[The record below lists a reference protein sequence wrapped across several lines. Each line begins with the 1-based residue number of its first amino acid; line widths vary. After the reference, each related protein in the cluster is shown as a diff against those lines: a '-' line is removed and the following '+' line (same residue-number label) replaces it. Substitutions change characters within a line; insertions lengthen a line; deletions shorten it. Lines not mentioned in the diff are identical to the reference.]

1 MDSSKIGKLK
11 HSMAVIIDWPGK
23 KCRIYLEK
31 AILIAMVVGCNQLV
45 ACRSAKSPVISNSNK
60 VYYLSD
66 RDTVY
71 KEVDVL
77 PEFISGKE
85 ARLTWLRRNVKMPA
99 VTELFATFGDVV
111 CEFVVKKDGTL
122 TDARCVSSPDVY
134 LKKEVMR
141 NIPFMEKWTPGM
153 IDGKPVNTLY
163 TMTISFS
170 KSGCLSQIEFK

>member
-1 MDSSKIGKLK
+1 MFFSIGQA
-11 HSMAVIIDWPGK
+11 AV
-23 KCRIYLEK
+23 CQS
-31 AILIAMVVGCNQLV
+31 V
-45 ACRSAKSPVISNSNK
+45 KSPITGSANK
-60 VYYLSD
+60 VYYLLGK
-66 RDTVY
+66 DTVY

-111 CEFVVKKDGTL
+111 CGFVVKKDGTL
-122 TDARCVSSPDVY
+122 TDARCISSPDVY
-134 LKKEVMR
+134 LKREVMR
-141 NIPFMEKWTPGM
+141 NIPLMEKWTPGM

-170 KSGCLSQIEFK
+170 KSGCLSQIKFK